1 MINTFYNIMD
11 SFNDVKKRQ
20 HQIHTFFQ
28 KKLKVESE
36 KNSDVQVTQVIFSFF
51 YSIVFQYFHFIVL
64 VELQ

>member
-1 MINTFYNIMD
+1 MD

-20 HQIHTFFQ
+20 HKIHTFFQ

-51 YSIVFQYFHFIVL
+51 YSSIVCQYFHFIVL
-64 VELQ
+64 AELQ